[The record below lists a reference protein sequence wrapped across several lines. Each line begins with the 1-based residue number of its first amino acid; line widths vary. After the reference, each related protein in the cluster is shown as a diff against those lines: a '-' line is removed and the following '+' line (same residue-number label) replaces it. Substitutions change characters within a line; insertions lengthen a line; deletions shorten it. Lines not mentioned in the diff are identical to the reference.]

1 MESNKKM
8 LGGKNVLLGV
18 TGGIA
23 AYKAA
28 NLTSMLKKTGA
39 GVDVV
44 MTEAATRFVAPLTFE
59 TLSKNAVVTDL
70 FSREKPWEVEHIA
83 LAQKADLAL
92 VAPATAN
99 TIAKLACGITDN
111 MLTTTLLA
119 CTCPIFIAPAMN
131 TAMYENIA
139 TQVNLQ
145 ILRDR
150 GYIILPAG
158 DGDLACGQTGAG
170 RMLEP
175 EDILSAVEN
184 FFKKKADFQGKR
196 ILITAGPTREAIDPV
211 RYLTNRSSGRMGYA
225 LADAAVARGAD
236 VALVSGPV
244 SLEKPEGVE
253 FYPVQS
259 AAEMYDRVMDLKD
272 KADVIIMCA
281 AVADYTPI
289 VCAEHKMKKQD
300 ALVIEFEKTR
310 DILAELGKTKHAF
323 LAGFAAET
331 QNLEGYARDKLSRK
345 NLDMIIANDVS
356 GTETGFDSEYNA
368 VSIYTRDGKAV
379 HFTRDTKRNLA
390 DSILTEIAKISG

>member
-99 TIAKLACGITDN
+99 TIAKLACGIADN

-300 ALVIEFEKTR
+300 ALV
-310 DILAELGKTKHAF
+310 KTKHAF

>member
-99 TIAKLACGITDN
+99 TIANLACGIADN

-310 DILAELGKTKHAF
+310 DILAEVGKTKHAF

>member
-1 MESNKKM
+1 M
-8 LGGKNVLLGV
+8 LDGKNVLLGV

-28 NLTSMLKKTGA
+28 NLASMLKKAGA

-44 MTEAATRFVAPLTFE
+44 MTDAATRFVAPLTFE

-83 LAQKADLAL
+83 LAQKADIAI

-99 TIAKLACGITDN
+99 TIAKLACGIVDN

-119 CTCPIFIAPAMN
+119 CTCPVFIAPAMN

-145 ILRDR
+145 ILKDR
-150 GYIILPAG
+150 GYIVLPAG
-158 DGDLACGQTGAG
+158 DGELACGQTGAG

-175 EDILSAVEN
+175 ADILAAVEEAS
-184 FFKKKADFQGKR
+184 KKKADFEGKKV
-196 ILITAGPTREAIDPV
+196 LITAGPTREAIDPV

-225 LADAAVARGAD
+225 LADAAVSRGAD
-236 VALVSGPV
+236 VMLVSGPV
-244 SLEKPEGVE
+244 ALEKPRGASL
-253 FYPVQS
+253 YPVQS
-259 AAEMYDRVMDLKD
+259 AAEMYDRVMELKD
-272 KADVIIMCA
+272 KADVIVMCA
-281 AVADYTPI
+281 AVADYAPAD
-289 VCAEHKMKKQD
+289 CAEHKMKKQD
-300 ALVIEFEKTR
+300 ALVIELTKTK
-310 DILAELGKTKHAF
+310 DILAELGKNKRAY

-331 QNLEGYARDKLSRK
+331 QNLEGYAKDKLSRK

-356 GTETGFDSEYNA
+356 GPETGFDSEYNA
-368 VSIYTRDGKAV
+368 VSIYTRDGNAV
-379 HFTRDTKRNLA
+379 HFAKDTKRNLA
-390 DSILTEIAKISG
+390 DRILTEIAKNIG